1 MRCRRCCAFAG
12 KTISAVKPC
21 PEEDVRRVNLRV
33 PCRNM
38 SVDEWSSSAHSARG
52 MTFFSPLSSSSSSSL
67 NRAGQVND
75 SRMIF
80 CVIAWSPPP
89 KKKKTSKT
97 HGNLHEIFTGKI
109 VYSCDAHAGIFI
121 ATVFFFIAKSR
132 VWVVTVCE
140 TVTKWLK
147 HVWTRRVWITY
158 KTATRLEWFH
168 SYIRKIYL

>member
-80 CVIAWSPPP
+80 CVIAWSPLQ
-89 KKKKTSKT
+89 KKKKK
-97 HGNLHEIFTGKI
+97 HRKHM
-109 VYSCDAHAGIFI
+109 
-121 ATVFFFIAKSR
+121 
-132 VWVVTVCE
+132 E
-140 TVTKWLK
+140 TCMKYLQVK
-147 HVWTRRVWITY
+147 
-158 KTATRLEWFH
+158 
-168 SYIRKIYL
+168 SYIRVMHTRGFLLLPFFFFHRQVTCMSGDRLRNCYEMVEARLDQKSLDHL